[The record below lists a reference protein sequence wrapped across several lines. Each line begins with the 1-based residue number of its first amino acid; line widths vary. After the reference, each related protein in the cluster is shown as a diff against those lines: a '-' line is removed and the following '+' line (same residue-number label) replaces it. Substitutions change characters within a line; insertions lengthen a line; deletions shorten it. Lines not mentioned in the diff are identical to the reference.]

1 MVDACIFV
9 LFYFIWSSFS
19 CQIHWTCSTIGVLST
34 NQMPNNTRAEG
45 KNRYTGAPY
54 HIFVSLCI
62 HNSES
67 YIPCDSTRIEHRVW
81 RTCNFR
87 FEAMYL
93 SLCADEMNQTHAQSM
108 LNRNRLILHDG
119 VLFGFVWD
127 VFLSLGYWTLII
139 NSDRQSI
146 RRSHQIHHKTIDE
159 ESCLLLRVKRSN
171 NKNVHTS
178 QSSKLIPIW
187 CSSIHHLIKF

>member
-1 MVDACIFV
+1 MSNTLDM
-9 LFYFIWSSFS
+9 FYYRGFYQQIK
-19 CQIHWTCSTIGVLST
+19 CQTIPG
-34 NQMPNNTRAEG
+34 PRK

-93 SLCADEMNQTHAQSM
+93 SWCADEMNQTHTIDVEPKS
-108 LNRNRLILHDG
+108 IDFT
-119 VLFGFVWD
+119 LFGFVWD
-127 VFLSLGYWTLII
+127 VYFSLGYWILII

-146 RRSHQIHHKTIDE
+146 RRSHQIHHQTIDK
-159 ESCLLLRVKRSN
+159 ES
-171 NKNVHTS
+171 
-178 QSSKLIPIW
+178 SSRQESKTEQQQKWAYFTIQ
-187 CSSIHHLIKF
+187 